1 MPREDVAE
9 ATYIGCPPI
18 FNPSKPDAVVIYPDS
33 ATIALERLQR
43 LTDLGKPDVGNLNSI
58 DPERVLECISTHEWC
73 LNNPNSFGYE
83 NIPPTDNFVDLLAR
97 IYLTSGKMKDKFMP
111 TQARLQE
118 YQDQL
123 ANPDRNRRDAGWRHY
138 TKTTFDYYPQPTK
151 HKHSRKLVHGLYKKL
166 SPADEEVCKDAHE
179 SGVAVPA
186 AYALNWE
193 KFSDMSAYEKVVFS
207 QVPMTPF
214 EDSYNII
221 LDAHVKANHKEGEDP
236 HYGRDAT
243 YRRVTSRSCSITK
256 DIVFKFV
263 QNCPGCSRRTER
275 CVRSR
280 AIGIQT
286 QRQNEAEG
294 GNRRKN
300 ADHNEARAQPVATEH
315 ESQPDGDVGMMGVA
329 GWIEDSQLYGNYAN
343 PGPGFQIGTLG
354 QTTSSQQA
362 NMQQIDH
369 TMYPINSEFHH
380 FQPLPSLQTVN
391 MQYFNHNPEP
401 VTSQDHHY
409 VQQMSSTQV
418 VNGQPFS
425 HSLNQSS
432 DLGYRNIG
440 ETESSQPINRRMNYD
455 GQAYEH
461 TPNPRHFFLSLDIE
475 ETNIL
480 QFVSES
486 NQILGDGSNVLG
498 SLINDNQGQYNNNQF
513 NGLDQ
518 TLSTQASSEEDWKE
532 EYWAGHLS
540 PVREFISLT
549 NNPNNSGQEFL
560 QERQYMVDLGMDN
573 DLFSA
578 AYAVGN
584 PDLFEGPN
592 PSELSGLA

>member
-1 MPREDVAE
+1 
-9 ATYIGCPPI
+9 
-18 FNPSKPDAVVIYPDS
+18 
-33 ATIALERLQR
+33 
-43 LTDLGKPDVGNLNSI
+43 
-58 DPERVLECISTHEWC
+58 
-73 LNNPNSFGYE
+73 
-83 NIPPTDNFVDLLAR
+83 
-97 IYLTSGKMKDKFMP
+97 
-111 TQARLQE
+111 
-118 YQDQL
+118 
-123 ANPDRNRRDAGWRHY
+123 
-138 TKTTFDYYPQPTK
+138 
-151 HKHSRKLVHGLYKKL
+151 
-166 SPADEEVCKDAHE
+166 
-179 SGVAVPA
+179 
-186 AYALNWE
+186 
-193 KFSDMSAYEKVVFS
+193 
-207 QVPMTPF
+207 
-214 EDSYNII
+214 
-221 LDAHVKANHKEGEDP
+221 
-236 HYGRDAT
+236 
-243 YRRVTSRSCSITK
+243 
-256 DIVFKFV
+256 
-263 QNCPGCSRRTER
+263 
-275 CVRSR
+275 
-280 AIGIQT
+280 
-286 QRQNEAEG
+286 
-294 GNRRKN
+294 
-300 ADHNEARAQPVATEH
+300 
-315 ESQPDGDVGMMGVA
+315 
-329 GWIEDSQLYGNYAN
+329 
-343 PGPGFQIGTLG
+343 
-354 QTTSSQQA
+354 
-362 NMQQIDH
+362 
-369 TMYPINSEFHH
+369 
-380 FQPLPSLQTVN
+380 

-518 TLSTQASSEEDWKE
+518 TLSTQASSEEDWNE
-532 EYWAGHLS
+532 EYWARHLS